1 MIAHC
6 GQKGHRESSK
16 MVFHLK
22 AKVKL
27 LRLDSDGG
35 LWFVKSCLLV
45 HFQQSDF
52 RPGFPV
58 AFLRKTHFR
67 SGWTPGVFTIVSHTL
82 EVVLRGIP
90 LYLHAYPHD
99 SHVFV
104 PPPCHDAS
112 HLALTGCC
120 VYDEVPRLHVV
131 THNWCC
137 RPPLFEESLNQLDIL
152 LHSSSQREAL
162 SFLQMHV
169 PSLAPCLGALSLGWC
184 KFYQRASLYFQDNNS
199 LNYFTSSWADM
210 CTDRWPNR
218 DWWAEWSWW
227 MCCDELT
234 VTGWAWLP
242 SNNTLW

>member
-1 MIAHC
+1 MWSDDKWSTFIKTTLLSTSHHFVTIKMGCLAEAISPQHSHFRNNVFC
-6 GQKGHRESSK
+6 SVFPLEIKPFFVLLFSCFCSLLSINVLWLHIVVKKDIEKALWSFKRK

-52 RPGFPV
+52 RTGFPV

-162 SFLQMHV
+162 SFL
-169 PSLAPCLGALSLGWC
+169 
-184 KFYQRASLYFQDNNS
+184 
-199 LNYFTSSWADM
+199 
-210 CTDRWPNR
+210 
-218 DWWAEWSWW
+218 
-227 MCCDELT
+227 
-234 VTGWAWLP
+234 
-242 SNNTLW
+242 